1 MTVSSMNFK
10 NTQEL
15 FESFPD
21 TVLLVGNGKIE
32 NKGDLI
38 NSYECVIRFNDF
50 VIEGYER
57 DVGTKISAI
66 SFHNAM
72 MTQPHSKNLYPNYEK
87 YRGIVP
93 IFTTFQGH
101 QGKSDILY
109 TEEKTAL
116 ISIEPGYRSN
126 PDKRL
131 SSGSSLALTL
141 ALLFNKNVHLVGFD
155 FWKTGHYY
163 DTITLDDV
171 YPCHLF
177 INEDELLKKVTTIK
191 II

>member
-1 MTVSSMNFK
+1 MTFN

-32 NKGDLI
+32 NKGELI
-38 NSYECVIRFNDF
+38 DSYECVIRFNDF
-50 VIEGYER
+50 VIEGYEK

-66 SFHNAM
+66 SFHNAQ
-72 MTQPHSKNLYPNYEK
+72 MTQDHSKNLNTNYEK
-87 YRGIVP
+87 YREVVP

-109 TEEKTAL
+109 IEDDTSL
-116 ISIEPGYRSN
+116 ISVSPGYRAT

-131 SSGSSLALTL
+131 SSGSSLALNLT
-141 ALLFNKNVHLVGFD
+141 LLFNKNVHLVGFD
-155 FWKTGHYY
+155 FWKSGHYY
-163 DTITLDDV
+163 DSITMDDV

-177 INEDELLKKVTTIK
+177 INEEELLKKITTIK
-191 II
+191 MI

>member
-1 MTVSSMNFK
+1 MQFK

-38 NSYECVIRFNDF
+38 DSYECVIRFNDF
-50 VIEGYER
+50 IIEGYEQ

-72 MTQPHSKNLYPNYEK
+72 MTQPHSRSLKTNYEK
-87 YRGIVP
+87 YREVVP

-101 QGKSDILY
+101 RGKSDILY
-109 TEEKTAL
+109 TEEHTAL
-116 ISIEPGYRSN
+116 ISFEPPVRASPRKN
-126 PDKRL
+126 L

-141 ALLFNKNVHLVGFD
+141 SLLFHREVHLIGFD

-163 DTITLDDV
+163 ENTDV
-171 YPCHLF
+171 
-177 INEDELLKKVTTIK
+177 DEAKTHSIKMHMSMSEEKILKKISTIK
-191 II
+191 IL

>member
-1 MTVSSMNFK
+1 MQFK

-38 NSYECVIRFNDF
+38 DSYECVIRFNDF
-50 VIEGYER
+50 VIEGYEQ

-72 MTQPHSKNLYPNYEK
+72 MTQSHSRNLKTNYEK
-87 YRGIVP
+87 YREVVP

-101 QGKSDILY
+101 RGKSDILY
-109 TEEKTAL
+109 IEDHSAL
-116 ISIEPGYRSN
+116 ISLEPPVRSSPRKN
-126 PDKRL
+126 L
-131 SSGSSLALTL
+131 SSGGSLALTL
-141 ALLFNKNVHLVGFD
+141 SLLFHKEVHLIGFD

-163 DTITLDDV
+163 EDITSDEIKTDSMKV
-171 YPCHLF
+171 HLSMS
-177 INEDELLKKVTTIK
+177 EELILKKISTIK
-191 II
+191 LL

>member
-1 MTVSSMNFK
+1 MKFR

-32 NKGDLI
+32 NKGELI
-38 NSYECVIRFNDF
+38 DSYECVIRFNDF
-50 VIEGYER
+50 VIEGYEN

-72 MTQPHSKNLYPNYEK
+72 MKQPHSKNLNTNYEK
-87 YRGIVP
+87 YREVVP

-101 QGKSDILY
+101 RGKGDILY
-109 TEEKTAL
+109 TEKDTSL
-116 ISIEPGYRSN
+116 ISFEPPVRASPRKN
-126 PDKRL
+126 L
-131 SSGSSLALTL
+131 SSGGSLALTL
-141 ALLFNKNVHLVGFD
+141 SLLFHKEVHLIGFD

-163 DTITLDDV
+163 EDLHSDKTKVDSMKR
-171 YPCHLF
+171 HL
-177 INEDELLKKVTTIK
+177 NMSEELILKKVSTIK
-191 II
+191 LL